1 MGRVVTFGEILLRLS
16 TPRHERISQARQFD
30 IIYGG
35 TECNVAVSLAQFGH
49 DATYVS
55 AVPAND
61 LGQAAINYVR
71 QFGVDTGSILRQGRR
86 LGAYFLEIGA
96 GGRASK
102 VVYDRADSSASEIKP
117 GMIDW
122 VRIFQGKDWFHFSGI
137 TCAISASAASVV
149 EEAAVAAKK
158 AGLTVSCDF
167 NYRATLWSAEKGRQV
182 MGPIVRNVDVAIGSG
197 RDPVLQGLIGMDGNI
212 PAPKRSAEAYRP
224 FIEAAVQKLGFKKVA
239 LTVRDIYSSSRNT
252 YAGVYYDGQGVA
264 MSRTHDIDIVDRVG
278 GGDGFTAGIVHG
290 ILAGFDRQHTV
301 DFAAAAAA
309 LAHTIHGDFNLV
321 SVDEVEA
328 AAGSAGAD
336 VRR

>member
-1 MGRVVTFGEILLRLS
+1 MGKVITFGEILLRLS
-16 TPRHERISQARQFD
+16 TPRHERLSQARQFD

-35 TECNVAVSLAQFGH
+35 SECNVAVSLAQFGH
-49 DATYVS
+49 VSAYVS

-71 QFGVDTGSILRQGRR
+71 QFGVDTSLVLRQGRR
-86 LGAYFLEIGA
+86 LGVYFLEIGA

-122 VRIFQGKDWFHFSGI
+122 GRAFQERDWFHFSGI
-137 TCAISASAASVV
+137 TCAISAAAASAV
-149 EEAAVAAKK
+149 EEAAIAARK

-167 NYRATLWSAEKGRQV
+167 NYRATLWSPEKARQV

-224 FIEAAVQKLGFKKVA
+224 FVEAAVEKFGFKKVA
-239 LTVRDIYSSSRNT
+239 LTIRDIYSSSRNT
-252 YAGVYYDGQGVA
+252 YAGVYYDGKGVA
-264 MSRTHDIDIVDRVG
+264 MSRTHDIDIIDRVG

-290 ILAGFDRQHTV
+290 ILSGFDRQHTV
-301 DFAAAAAA
+301 DFAAGAAA

-328 AAGSAGAD
+328 AAGSGGAD